1 MLRLDQIFTMFLMI
15 LLFMVLHFF
24 VSFFFSFTETKYNLK
39 KKKYL
44 SPDENV
50 EDRRPPTGNPNEE
63 NE

>member
-1 MLRLDQIFTMFLMI
+1 
-15 LLFMVLHFF
+15 MVLHFF

-63 NE
+63 NEWKTNDVASVFGHLFFL